1 VVVSFSL
8 HCKHELL
15 TISDIANRFVPARL
29 FNAFQAFS
37 ELASTMMGRPIV
49 NKHRAYAFHRPSALW
64 IAQIMVDMLFS
75 SIQIMVFSIMVY
87 FMCHLVRDAGAFFT
101 FYLMIVSGYLAMT
114 LFFRTVGCLCPG
126 NKKNH
131 FDC

>member
-1 VVVSFSL
+1 
-8 HCKHELL
+8 
-15 TISDIANRFVPARL
+15 
-29 FNAFQAFS
+29 
-37 ELASTMMGRPIV
+37 MMGRPIV

-126 NKKNH
+126 N
-131 FDC
+131 